1 MPLGLHP
8 YIWPKHVS
16 NTASVSAATDRIIA
30 LIVLCTTV
38 QVGLI
43 KRRDKDKYPPGG
55 ASLDAYGNF
64 KVHSAF

>member
-1 MPLGLHP
+1 MPLGLHHH
-8 YIWPKHVS
+8 IWPKHVS
-16 NTASVSAATDRIIA
+16 DTASVSAATDRIIA

-55 ASLDAYGNF
+55 ASLDIYENF